1 MLNTDQHNPQVR
13 NKMTFNDFKRN
24 VSGINDN
31 KDLSVEYLSKIFNAI
46 RESEIIMPE
55 EHDGELGFNYQW
67 RELIQRSK
75 TDSNILLLFIY
86 ILLIIYFM

>member
-24 VSGINDN
+24 VSGINDG
-31 KDLSVEYLSKIFNAI
+31 KDLSIEYLTKIFNAI

-75 TDSNILLLFIY
+75 TDSMLLLVLFI
-86 ILLIIYFM
+86 I